1 MSERKDITQFA
12 TSMLAGSRQRRDDMY
27 QRSVDDRDRQ
37 ASEARKR
44 ERKQLLYGYGAK
56 AVLSIGNSMV
66 RSATENFLNQEP
78 VLQKNIQFKSAVQGA
93 TGRMNDRQQ
102 ALVFEGGEEEF
113 WRQKAAAELTTSFNR
128 AVPASYNATQREQ
141 LLYNETMKAG
151 KELKKLY
158 NSSADQDKLL
168 LERVG
173 TDGADAYTKA
183 LTASRGTDV
192 GSAIMRKFKGL
203 FRQDGDP
210 LDNSVKANEL
220 FKSSENVVAY
230 GELRRAGLSPF
241 KSEEKIKEWSTA
253 AKGMSVGIE
262 SSEIITI
269 KVPVTDAL
277 GDVTT
282 YDKSVTAYTLKTGEV
297 KLMDLASQSEVT
309 KADVTFNQKAAL
321 YVKKFP
327 KQIEQARV
335 SLSQTLSQDE
345 KSIMGKY
352 NKLHVQDA
360 TDPDAVKAIAHNQY
374 AKIAITQQTLTG
386 SQQVRPQQA
395 EALAAKMHVLNVGG
409 MIEEKTFGSSLRE
422 ENNIISGST
431 GFHPL
436 LAYLA
441 ATDIEDSNSSSVSF
455 NDSVKRG
462 FLQDYAVNGAQWDA
476 PLSDQARG
484 QLLTLLEKRPEAALA
499 LENILEGSEEPPTV
513 PEPVVSTSTSTAPVD
528 APKTYTEDEINKALK
543 YHFRTNS
550 SKQKAAL
557 AGNLDQKTQI
567 FNAVGG
573 QSILDLDSKKQA
585 RTDKLVKAFK
595 SASQKQKAINGLSA
609 TDKLVYDSLKSKAEK
624 EKFLADKS
632 GAI

>member
-12 TSMLAGSRQRRDDMY
+12 TSMLAGSRQRRDDTY

-78 VLQKNIQFKSAVQGA
+78 VLQKNIKFKSALNGA
-93 TGRMNDRQQ
+93 TGRMNDRQE
-102 ALVFEGGEEEF
+102 ALNFEGGEEEF
-113 WRQKAAAELTTSFNR
+113 WRQKAAAELTSSFNK
-128 AVPASYNATQREQ
+128 AVPKSYNATQREQ

-183 LTASRGTDV
+183 LTTSRGTDV
-192 GSAIMRKFKGL
+192 GSALMRKFKGL

-241 KSEEKIKEWSTA
+241 KSEEKIKEWSTT
-253 AKGMSVGIE
+253 AKGMSVAITG
-262 SSEIITI
+262 SENITI
-269 KVPVTDAL
+269 KIPVTDAF
-277 GDVTT
+277 GGVTT
-282 YDKSVTAYTLKTGEV
+282 YDKSVTAYTLGNGKV

-309 KADVTFNQKAAL
+309 KADVTYNQVAASF
-321 YVKKFP
+321 VKKFP

-374 AKIAITQQTLTG
+374 AKIAITQQTLTKK
-386 SQQVRPQQA
+386 QEVRPQQA

-462 FLQDYAVNGAQWDA
+462 FLQDYAVNGAQWDE
-476 PLSDQARG
+476 PLSTQARG
-484 QLLTLLEKRPEAALA
+484 QLLTLLENRPEAALA
-499 LENILEGSEEPPTV
+499 LEAVMNVDTEESEEIEV
-513 PEPVVSTSTSTAPVD
+513 
-528 APKTYTEDEINKALK
+528 IN
-543 YHFRTNS
+543 N
-550 SKQKAAL
+550 
-557 AGNLDQKTQI
+557 D
-567 FNAVGG
+567 
-573 QSILDLDSKKQA
+573 
-585 RTDKLVKAFK
+585 
-595 SASQKQKAINGLSA
+595 
-609 TDKLVYDSLKSKAEK
+609 LKSKSKAKVVSSDPSVAAYNEKLKVTGANRVYDLATNRSEGLIKDYNRIVGTIERQGAKASTRMKETRERSLLKIQAEIAK
-624 EKFLADKS
+624 EMKRTQGYIPDGAADS
-632 GAI
+632 YTRYLELINATGGV

>member
-1 MSERKDITQFA
+1 MTDLSKRKDITQFA
-12 TSMLAGSRQRRDDMY
+12 TSMLAGSRKRRDDMY

-78 VLQKNIQFKSAVQGA
+78 VLQKNIKFKSAVQGA

-113 WRQKAAAELTTSFNR
+113 WRQKAAAELTTSFNK
-128 AVPASYNATQREQ
+128 AVPTSYNATQREQ

-183 LTASRGTDV
+183 LTTSRGTDV

-203 FRQDGDP
+203 FRQGGDP

-220 FKSSENVVAY
+220 FKSSENVAAY

-241 KSEEKIKEWSTA
+241 KSEEKIKEWTKA
-253 AKGMSVGIE
+253 AGGMSVGIV
-262 SSEIITI
+262 SNEIVKITTSVGSKYGEPKSVDQSFREIKLADGTI
-269 KVPVTDAL
+269 KIM
-277 GDVTT
+277 
-282 YDKSVTAYTLKTGEV
+282 SINTG
-297 KLMDLASQSEVT
+297 SEVT
-309 KADVTFNQKAAL
+309 PTDLTYVETAAKLIKNNPDQVEQHKVAVAQVLTVGQRDVL
-321 YVKKFP
+321 
-327 KQIEQARV
+327 
-335 SLSQTLSQDE
+335 
-345 KSIMGKY
+345 GKY
-352 NKLHVQDA
+352 NSLLVQDA
-360 TDPDAVKAIAHNQY
+360 TDEDRVKAVANNQY
-374 AKIAITQQTLTG
+374 AKIMITQDSLSEIGLRPRQ
-386 SQQVRPQQA
+386 SQ
-395 EALAAKMHVLNVGG
+395 ELAAVMHVINTEG
-409 MIEEKTFGSSLRE
+409 MLDEAGWGTSIRE
-422 ENNIISGST
+422 ENNLLTDSKGY
-431 GFHPL
+431 HPL
-436 LAYLA
+436 VAYMA
-441 ATDIEDSNSSSVSF
+441 ATDIEDGGTSSISF
-455 NDSVKRG
+455 NDNVKRG
-462 FLQDYAVNGAQWDA
+462 FLTDYAQNSAFYDSK
-476 PLSDQARG
+476 LSTQARSRVRTMLG
-484 QLLTLLEKRPEAALA
+484 DRPEAALA
-499 LENILEGSEEPPTV
+499 LENILGVPEV
-513 PEPVVSTSTSTAPVD
+513 PEPVVSTSTTPV
-528 APKTYTEDEINKALK
+528 AALKTYTEDEINKALK
-543 YHFRTNS
+543 YHFRTNA

-573 QSILDLDSKKQA
+573 QSILDSDSRKQA
-585 RTDKLVKAFK
+585 RTDKLVKVFK
-595 SASQKQKAINGLSA
+595 SASQKQKAINRLSA
-609 TDKLVYDSLKSKAEK
+609 TDKLVYDSLKSKVEK

-632 GAI
+632 GAV